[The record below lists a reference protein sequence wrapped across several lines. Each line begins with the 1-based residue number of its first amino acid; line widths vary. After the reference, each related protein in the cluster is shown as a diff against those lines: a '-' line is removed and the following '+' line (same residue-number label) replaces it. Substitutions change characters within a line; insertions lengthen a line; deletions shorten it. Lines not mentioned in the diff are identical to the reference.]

1 VILTALIVLL
11 LAIVAGLPVAATLFA
26 LAFVLAYLFSPVS
39 LIAALGEVAWT
50 ASSGFI
56 LVTIP
61 LFVLMGEIILR
72 SGIASRMYT
81 ALARWLTWLPG
92 GLMHA
97 NIATCTVFAATSGS
111 SAATAATIG
120 TVAIPEIEKHK
131 YPAPLFL
138 GTIAAGGT
146 LGILIPPSINMII
159 YGVITDTSIP
169 QLYLAGIVP
178 GIVLALLFMA
188 IIVFLCTIKPS
199 WRGTAPNAD
208 WRSRIVGLVDLIP
221 PILIFGVVI
230 GSIYSGLATPTE
242 SAALGV
248 ISALVLAATK
258 GNLGIKML
266 LAAFEGTLRTTAMI
280 MLIVVASFFLNF
292 VMAAIGLIEQVN
304 AMVTNLDL
312 APTTILIIIIIFY
325 IIMGLFM
332 ETLSMMIATLPIVAP
347 IIIDL
352 GYDPVWF
359 GVLMMVLVETALIT
373 PPVGMNLFIVQSV
386 RRKGNINEV
395 MLGALP
401 FAIMMFVM
409 IVLLIVFPSLA
420 LWYQN

>member
-1 VILTALIVLL
+1 
-11 LAIVAGLPVAATLFA
+11 
-26 LAFVLAYLFSPVS
+26 
-39 LIAALGEVAWT
+39 
-50 ASSGFI
+50 
-56 LVTIP
+56 
-61 LFVLMGEIILR
+61 
-72 SGIASRMYT
+72 
-81 ALARWLTWLPG
+81 
-92 GLMHA
+92 
-97 NIATCTVFAATSGS
+97 
-111 SAATAATIG
+111 
-120 TVAIPEIEKHK
+120 
-131 YPAPLFL
+131 
-138 GTIAAGGT
+138 
-146 LGILIPPSINMII
+146 
-159 YGVITDTSIP
+159 
-169 QLYLAGIVP
+169 
-178 GIVLALLFMA
+178 
-188 IIVFLCTIKPS
+188 
-199 WRGTAPNAD
+199 
-208 WRSRIVGLVDLIP
+208 LIP